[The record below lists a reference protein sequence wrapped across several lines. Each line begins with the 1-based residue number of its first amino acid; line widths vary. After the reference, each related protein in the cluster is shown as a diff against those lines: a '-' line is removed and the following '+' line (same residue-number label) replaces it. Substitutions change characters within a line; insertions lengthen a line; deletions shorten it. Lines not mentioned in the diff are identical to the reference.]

1 MYDCIVSNKPLTVY
15 WAPAFF
21 LENVS
26 KNWSYLYPKPQSLFS
41 NLMSDRSKTNS
52 SYFVCPAVSSKFKRT
67 LIFNFPSN
75 ASYNFINNENDFKIK
90 NLSENYITI
99 EKIRDSSVNFGP
111 TLLLGLHYIFF
122 AEESL
127 VTTFSPPMFS
137 RPRYTKHGAIVPGE
151 FDIGQWFR
159 PFNAEIQT
167 WENNGELHFEENEPL
182 FYVEFKTN
190 RKIELKRFTMD
201 DQLVSL
207 SSATV
212 SSKNILGSFRS
223 LNQKYNDFK
232 NIGMREKVL
241 TQIKKNLID
250 EPSLILG

>member
-1 MYDCIVSNKPLTVY
+1 MSNKPITVY
-15 WAPAFF
+15 WAPAYF
-21 LENVS
+21 LEDIE
-26 KNWSYLYPKPQSLFS
+26 KNWSYLYPKPQTLFS
-41 NLMSDRSKTNS
+41 SLIVDRTPYNL
-52 SYFVCPAVSSKFKRT
+52 SYFTCPAVSSKFKHT
-67 LIFNFPSN
+67 LVFNFPSKS
-75 ASYNFINNENDFKIK
+75 SYEFIDKNSDFKIK
-90 NLSENYITI
+90 PLNENYISI

-111 TLLLGLHYIFF
+111 TLLLSLHYIFF
-122 AEESL
+122 SEESL
-127 VTTFSPPMFS
+127 TANFTPPMFS
-137 RPRYTKHGAIVPGE
+137 KPKHTQYGAIVPGE

-167 WENNGELHFEENEPL
+167 WENSSELHFEENEPL

-201 DQLVSL
+201 DQLISL
-207 SSATV
+207 SAASV

>member
-1 MYDCIVSNKPLTVY
+1 MSKKPITVY
-15 WAPAFF
+15 WAPAYF
-21 LENVS
+21 LADIE
-26 KNWSYLYPKPQSLFS
+26 KNWSYLYPKPQTLFS
-41 NLMSDRSKTNS
+41 NLMSNRARANS
-52 SYFVCPAVSSKFKRT
+52 SYFVCPAVSPKFKRT
-67 LIFNFPSN
+67 LIFNFPIN
-75 ASYNFINNENDFKIK
+75 TSYHFVNDEDGFNIK
-90 NLSENYITI
+90 ALTENYIYI

-127 VTTFSPPMFS
+127 ITTFSPPMFS
-137 RPRYTKHGAIVPGE
+137 KPKHTKHGAIVPGE

-167 WENNGELHFEENEPL
+167 WENSSELHFEENEPL

-201 DQLVSL
+201 KQLISL

-212 SSKNILGSFRS
+212 SSKNLLGQFRS